1 MEQPAQTS
9 AGLDELTAF
18 LSRLTALALRSSG
31 EGAHLIGEAVA
42 GTARAYGGEAS
53 LLLVPEAAALT
64 VTAADGRSRTV
75 TVRGFPEVFRLDQV
89 AALKP
94 LVTSVREGRLTLAEA
109 DRRLARV
116 EAAPPPYP
124 WWLKLIG
131 IVLFALGFAPLMQPT
146 WYEIATTAVLGTVAA
161 CLAVAA
167 DRLPRLAV
175 VLPIAVSVTVS
186 VVTLELFADDPA
198 RGGPVLLMLPAL
210 FFFVPGDYLS
220 AATAELAAGLVT
232 TGAIRLVYSV
242 FLLVQ
247 LYVGVLLGVFLTG
260 TSTYALFDIAAE
272 PDLPRWALF
281 SAWTVFTAG
290 TVLAFAIPRRHFW
303 PLLLLVYVTVGVQSA
318 FTKLA
323 GETVGTFVAA
333 MVLAATATTLA
344 RDPGRPPRLILLLPG
359 FFTLTVGSLGM
370 RGLTTLAG
378 GHPVQGFTDLLKL
391 VTIMTAIAVGM
402 VCGAALAPGGTRPA
416 RRVGTPGS

>member
-1 MEQPAQTS
+1 M
-9 AGLDELTAF
+9 
-18 LSRLTALALRSSG
+18 
-31 EGAHLIGEAVA
+31 
-42 GTARAYGGEAS
+42 
-53 LLLVPEAAALT
+53 
-64 VTAADGRSRTV
+64 
-75 TVRGFPEVFRLDQV
+75 
-89 AALKP
+89 
-94 LVTSVREGRLTLAEA
+94 
-109 DRRLARV
+109 
-116 EAAPPPYP
+116 
-124 WWLKLIG
+124 
-131 IVLFALGFAPLMQPT
+131 
-146 WYEIATTAVLGTVAA
+146 
-161 CLAVAA
+161 
-167 DRLPRLAV
+167 
-175 VLPIAVSVTVS
+175 
-186 VVTLELFADDPA
+186 
-198 RGGPVLLMLPAL
+198 
-210 FFFVPGDYLS
+210 
-220 AATAELAAGLVT
+220 
-232 TGAIRLVYSV
+232 
-242 FLLVQ
+242 
-247 LYVGVLLGVFLTG
+247 
-260 TSTYALFDIAAE
+260 
-272 PDLPRWALF
+272 
-281 SAWTVFTAG
+281 FTAG